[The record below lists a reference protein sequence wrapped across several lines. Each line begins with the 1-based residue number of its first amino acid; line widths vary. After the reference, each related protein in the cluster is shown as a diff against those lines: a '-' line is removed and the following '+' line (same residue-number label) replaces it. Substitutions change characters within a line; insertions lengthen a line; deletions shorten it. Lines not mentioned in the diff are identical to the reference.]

1 MILKIGHGRQL
12 PLESGEHT
20 IHEIAEGLSGNIDI
34 VVAAMQ
40 EIHRHI
46 EDIIDPLFIAEI
58 GVEHTGRN
66 TASRSVGIRPGMR
79 PRRQEA
85 GGLAILEGRVCKQRR
100 RHRLECERGTELL
113 AHVGL
118 VREVE
123 VHLHRAG
130 TQHHIKAK
138 RADLRHVTAHDPVAA
153 FRHEADVFTPCN
165 RMIAKAHHP
174 DIERFGCGQHMPQV
188 PSGLAAGL
196 VNVVKRRT

>member
-79 PRRQEA
+79 PCRQKA
-85 GGLAILEGRVCKQRR
+85 GRLAILEGRVCKQRR
-100 RHRLECERGTELL
+100 RHRLQCERRAELL

-118 VREVE
+118 VREIE

-130 TQHHIKAK
+130 AQHHIEAE
-138 RADLRHVTAHDPVAA
+138 RADFWHVTAHDPVTA
-153 FRHEADVFTPCN
+153 FRHEADVFTSGD
-165 RMIAKAHHP
+165 RMVAKAHHF
-174 DIERFGCGQHMPQV
+174 DIQRFGGGQHMPQV

-196 VNVVKRRT
+196 VDVVKRRT